1 MGRVLAADN
10 VSGKMLCL
18 NIGNTKIVPCS
29 RQFKRMEQV
38 DEKSSQGHEDTK
50 LSVT

>member
-10 VSGKMLCL
+10 ISRKVLCL
-18 NIGNTKIVPCS
+18 NIGNTKIVPWS

-38 DEKSSQGHEDTK
+38 DEKSGHEDT
-50 LSVT
+50 